1 MSFDSSLKE
10 NYGWS
15 GENGILYYSGLT
27 NTLIMP
33 DEKYYFQI
41 KLSLSGEEAG
51 DYINVIS
58 AGDLKLMETTESG
71 IEENNEE

>member
-1 MSFDSSLKE
+1 
-10 NYGWS
+10 
-15 GENGILYYSGLT
+15 
-27 NTLIMP
+27 MP